1 MSVRL
6 SAIRGI
12 GRFVPLD
19 PPVADEPFFSRFS
32 SAWPFRLNRQSFL
45 TPLRLFLESL
55 RE

>member
-19 PPVADEPFFSRFS
+19 PPVGDEPF
-32 SAWPFRLNRQSFL
+32 
-45 TPLRLFLESL
+45 LFAIL
-55 RE
+55 